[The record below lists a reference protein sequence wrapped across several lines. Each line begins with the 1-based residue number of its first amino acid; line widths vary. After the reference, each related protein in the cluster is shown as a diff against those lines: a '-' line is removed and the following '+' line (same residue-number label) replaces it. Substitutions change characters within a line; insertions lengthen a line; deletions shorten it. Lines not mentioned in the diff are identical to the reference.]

1 MISYMRKLVL
11 MSCMTELLLTLGALP
26 LKQILNFFISNFLFF
41 NELDPLKLFFFYVME
56 FLLFFFKIIM
66 NLNKP

>member
-41 NELDPLKLFFFYVME
+41 NELDPLKLFFFTSWNFYCF
-56 FLLFFFKIIM
+56 FLKL
-66 NLNKP
+66 L